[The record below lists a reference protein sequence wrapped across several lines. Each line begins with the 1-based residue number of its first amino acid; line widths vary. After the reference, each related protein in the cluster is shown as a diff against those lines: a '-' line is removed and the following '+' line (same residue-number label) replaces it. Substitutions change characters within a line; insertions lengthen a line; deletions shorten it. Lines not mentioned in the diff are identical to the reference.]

1 MISHKQSQLSVG
13 GHMSI
18 TQAVKVISQAD
29 MTFIHR
35 GVHMDQ
41 ASGHSSQA
49 SGHIQATS
57 RLFTH
62 SLCVNERAY
71 E

>member
-1 MISHKQSQLSVG
+1 MISHKRSQLSVG

-18 TQAVKVISQAD
+18 IQVVRVASQAD

-41 ASGHSSQA
+41 ASGYSSQA
-49 SGHIQATS
+49 SGHIQVTS

-62 SLCVNERAY
+62 SLCVNECTY